1 MTILIK
7 RVLTEFGIKD
17 ILIDGK
23 YIAQIDDNIEF
34 ESDENIDGKNKAVLP
49 SFFNGHTHLAMS
61 LFRSFAD
68 DMALKPWL
76 EDKIWPLEAKL
87 TEEDVYWG
95 TKLACLELIRSG
107 TTTMIDMYHHFNGT
121 ARAVDEMGL
130 RGILSPALFDF
141 ANEGLKEKVKSD
153 VVSLYNDSKQYSDRI
168 TYALG
173 PHAIYTISEDTLRFL
188 KIFADEHNLLL
199 NIHLSETEEEF
210 NNCLSVNGSTPTGY
224 LEKIGFLGE
233 NVTVSHCI
241 YLTDQDI
248 EILAKRKV
256 KVMHIPISN
265 LKLVSGENFRY
276 NDLQKAGVTIGLGTD
291 GASSSN
297 NLDILDVVKMV
308 SLKQKMR
315 TNNPSFLPAREA
327 LSLVTDTNEAVTG
340 MKIGKIEVGYLADL
354 CLLNLR
360 IPEMMPNHNFVSN
373 LVYSAN
379 GLAVDTVIC
388 DGKILMKNRIIPGE
402 DEILDKIPEV
412 VKEWLSR

>member
-7 RVLTEFGIKD
+7 QVLTELGIKD
-17 ILIDGK
+17 ILINGNR
-23 YIAQIDDNIEF
+23 IAQIADKIDF
-34 ESDENIDGKNKAVLP
+34 DADEILDGKNKAILP
-49 SFFNGHTHLAMS
+49 SFFNGHTHLAMT
-61 LFRSFAD
+61 LFRSLAD

-76 EDKIWPLEAKL
+76 EEKIWPLEAKL

-107 TTTMIDMYHHFNGT
+107 TTMVIDMYHHFNGT

-130 RGILSPALFDF
+130 RGIIAPVQFDF
-141 ANEGLKEKVKSD
+141 FNDKLKDKLKSD
-153 VVSLYNDSKQYSDRI
+153 VVSLFEDSKKYSDRI
-168 TYALG
+168 TFGLG
-173 PHAIYTISEDTLRFL
+173 PHAIYTVSEESLIWL
-188 KIFADEHNLLL
+188 KVFADEHNLTL

-210 NNCLSVNGSTPTGY
+210 KNSLTLYGLTPTGY
-224 LEKIGFLGE
+224 LDKIGFLGP

-241 YLTDQDI
+241 YLTDEDI
-248 EILAKRKV
+248 EILAKRNV

-265 LKLVSGENFRY
+265 LKLASGEDFRFH
-276 NDLQKAGVTIGLGTD
+276 DLQKAGVIIGLGTD

-315 TNNPSFLPAREA
+315 TSNPSFLPARES
-327 LSLVTDTNEAVTG
+327 LSLVTDTTEVVIG
-340 MKIGKIEVGYLADL
+340 MKIGKIEEGYLADL
-354 CLLNLR
+354 CLVNLR

-379 GLAVDTVIC
+379 GLAVDTLIC

-402 DEILDKIPEV
+402 DEILNKIPEV
-412 VKEWLSR
+412 VKDWLSR